1 MNEYGAA
8 LCLRSA
14 MADESRLLVFDKN
27 GKIVYNKEET
37 GRIAQIAR
45 VGNAL
50 YLMKSESL
58 ERLSIPSGAR
68 TQVACVTEQRRILAV
83 NEENVLLCSSKKAEY
98 VRFR

>member
-1 MNEYGAA
+1 M
-8 LCLRSA
+8 
-14 MADESRLLVFDKN
+14 
-27 GKIVYNKEET
+27 YNKEET